1 MVRIQIRPQG
11 ARVSIRKGYFP
22 IDPSFVGKTGTVVH
36 RLKDSS
42 SKDGVQLDGEVLI
55 RVVTEDALEARV

>member
-1 MVRIQIRPQG
+1 MVRVQLRPQG

-42 SKDGVQLDGEVLI
+42 SKYGVQLDGEVQI
-55 RVVTEDALEARV
+55 RVFTEDELETKV